1 MGGFLDYRSFK
12 KKIWFFL
19 TTEFE
24 FKEDDPPR
32 YIFADKK
39 KKKGFVFVTKKIK
52 NNMIIAFAKC
62 LLEKILLVNNSIMN
76 TFFIFYVI
84 FMCFGSSWQ

>member
-12 KKIWFFL
+12 KRSGFSSLLNLNLKRMTHQDTFL
-19 TTEFE
+19 L
-24 FKEDDPPR
+24 
-32 YIFADKK
+32 IK

-84 FMCFGSSWQ
+84 FMCFGSS

>member
-39 KKKGFVFVTKKIK
+39 KKVLFLLQKNKKQHDYS
-52 NNMIIAFAKC
+52 FC
-62 LLEKILLVNNSIMN
+62 
-76 TFFIFYVI
+76 
-84 FMCFGSSWQ
+84 

>member
-1 MGGFLDYRSFK
+1 MTHQDTFLL
-12 KKIWFFL
+12 I
-19 TTEFE
+19 
-24 FKEDDPPR
+24 
-32 YIFADKK
+32 KK

-84 FMCFGSSWQ
+84 FMCFGSS

>member
-1 MGGFLDYRSFK
+1 MLQ
-12 KKIWFFL
+12 
-19 TTEFE
+19 
-24 FKEDDPPR
+24 
-32 YIFADKK
+32 
-39 KKKGFVFVTKKIK
+39 KKIK

>member
-1 MGGFLDYRSFK
+1 MEWVDFWITGAL

-39 KKKGFVFVTKKIK
+39 KGFVFVTKKNK
-52 NNMIIAFAKC
+52 KQHDYSFC
-62 LLEKILLVNNSIMN
+62 
-76 TFFIFYVI
+76 
-84 FMCFGSSWQ
+84 

>member
-32 YIFADKK
+32 YIFADK

>member
-1 MGGFLDYRSFK
+1 MEWVDFWITGALK

-39 KKKGFVFVTKKIK
+39 RFCFCYKKNKEQHDYSF
-52 NNMIIAFAKC
+52 C
-62 LLEKILLVNNSIMN
+62 
-76 TFFIFYVI
+76 
-84 FMCFGSSWQ
+84 

>member
-39 KKKGFVFVTKKIK
+39 KSFVFVTKKIK

-84 FMCFGSSWQ
+84 FMCFGSS

>member
-39 KKKGFVFVTKKIK
+39 KKRFCFCYKKIK

>member
-39 KKKGFVFVTKKIK
+39 KKKVLFLLQKNKKQHDYS
-52 NNMIIAFAKC
+52 FC
-62 LLEKILLVNNSIMN
+62 
-76 TFFIFYVI
+76 
-84 FMCFGSSWQ
+84 

>member
-1 MGGFLDYRSFK
+1 MDYRSFK
-12 KKIWFFL
+12 KRSGFSSLLNLNLKRMTLQDTFL
-19 TTEFE
+19 L
-24 FKEDDPPR
+24 
-32 YIFADKK
+32 IK

-84 FMCFGSSWQ
+84 FMCFGSS